1 MDILYYVIIFFIVI
15 IIIYLAL
22 IAAYSDDTDQIDSG
36 QKGDSEPVVSNK
48 IINML
53 PVRSNMPLCQYSIK
67 ASYNTAYD
75 GSKISTDMITTVIS
89 KGCRFLDLEIFYIGD
104 IPCVG
109 YSLDPTFTNLNS
121 KNSIPLI
128 DAFNAILSN
137 AFSSMTC
144 GNPTDP
150 LFIQL
155 RIKSKKSESDK
166 NKIYKSVASIIN
178 MAFSSSGKLFMDS
191 ENVAIKVDKNTILSD
206 LTGKIVF
213 IIDNSII
220 NNYDSYTSCY
230 DDRNCVNLTNFI
242 NMESGGNTLYVINY
256 SSILNKQTLPPVIYD
271 DYTHTNA
278 SELYLAVPDQIL
290 NVKNPKVSSFMLDYG
305 YQTVAYQFWKNDENL
320 IKYESIF
327 NQFKSAIVPFAYTLY
342 FLKQQK
348 QY

>member
-67 ASYNTAYD
+67 ASYNTAYN

-89 KGCRFLDLEIFYIGD
+89 KGCRFLDLEIYYIGD

-109 YSLDPTFTNLNS
+109 YSLDPTFTNLKS

-128 DAFNAILSN
+128 DAFNTILSN

-155 RIKSKKSESDK
+155 RIKSKDP

-178 MAFSSSGKLFMDS
+178 MAFSSSGKLFVNS
-191 ENVAIKVDKNTILSD
+191 ENVPIKVNENTILSD

-213 IIDNSII
+213 IIDKSI
-220 NNYDSYTSCY
+220 NPDYTSYTSCY
-230 DDRNCVNLTNFI
+230 NDNNCVDLTYFI
-242 NMESGGNTLYVINY
+242 NMESGGNTLNVIHY
-256 SSILNKQTLPPVIYD
+256 SSILNTQTLPPVIYD
-271 DYTHTNA
+271 DYTQTNA
-278 SELYLAVPDQIL
+278 KNLYLAVPDQIL
-290 NVKNPKVSSFMLDYG
+290 NVKNPKVSSFMLDFG
-305 YQTVAYQFWKNDENL
+305 IQNVAYQFWKNDENL
-320 IKYESIF
+320 VKYESIF

-348 QY
+348 M